1 MSNNI
6 KYLISDIC
14 LFIGIALSFYFLIMY
29 KEYHTGIDNFLRPVC
44 FLSFGISLSL
54 MKRDNNEKN

>member
-1 MSNNI
+1 MNKEIKEIISNTCL
-6 KYLISDIC
+6 LI
-14 LFIGIALSFYFLIMY
+14 GVTLSFYFLIMY

>member
-1 MSNNI
+1 MSKHI

-14 LFIGIALSFYFLIMY
+14 LFIGVTLSFYFLIMY

-44 FLSFGISLSL
+44 FLSFGIGLSL
-54 MKRDNNEKN
+54 MERDNNEEN